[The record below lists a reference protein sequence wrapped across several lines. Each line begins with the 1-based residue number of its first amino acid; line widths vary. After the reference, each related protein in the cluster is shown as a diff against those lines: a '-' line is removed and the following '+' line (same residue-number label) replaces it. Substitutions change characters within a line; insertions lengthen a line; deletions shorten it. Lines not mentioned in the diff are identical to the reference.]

1 VEDSGLRRSRRLLGL
16 QPVILEPPPPPLRRK
31 LDHLGSFEATGA
43 FNPEQPPEG
52 SAANLGLAETSNT
65 DFGPD
70 VIISVESYER
80 LFSNNPVM
88 EQVISTGTSS
98 VTVTGVATG
107 EASPNLPLSSVRAT
121 TVSAATTSQSGP
133 IPSIAAA
140 TNPFIPNATGAPFS
154 YGMPS
159 SGTIPALTSSI
170 SQTVGLGAGSSNA
183 SLQGQPGGNHVL
195 FSAFPY
201 AGGHIPPS
209 SPSLGGPHQQA
220 AGQPTHTSS
229 LGTGSQGQP
238 GQTLPAG
245 SSPFFWNGAFGN
257 NTLTPGAFPSGGTP
271 IFGQS
276 HPAQGTIPTLGANI
290 PGPWNSGQGSNPATG
305 MPFWGNA
312 FHNQWNPG
320 QATMPLPTGPA
331 WNNPSQSPQNTMN
344 AQNSMSFMGNQP
356 TMSPQMQNPF
366 AGQGQSFYPQPGQQ
380 PNFSWQPGASQTPGP
395 FYPGYQ
401 QQPKLPFLATLHL
414 PDLTRL
420 LNDPICH
427 DPRWP
432 PMPTKLPSDIPKF
445 EAKPN
450 EDPGD
455 HVTTFHLWC
464 SSNSLKDDSVQLR
477 LFQRTLIGSAA
488 KWYIELDR
496 SRYSFFGELA
506 MAFLNHFQ
514 LPVRYD
520 AGTELLANFEQTPA
534 DHISDHIREWR
545 RRKSLI
551 KVPVPPAFL
560 LEWFL
565 KSLVPQLSK
574 DVATSGV
581 FSEEEAIMRAQQ
593 FELIY
598 SQSGL
603 LYQILPEAPRSI
615 LDKTRQRAGPH
626 ADGIVGSAQTKP
638 AEQLTKQLQQLSIQH
653 SAASQATA
661 SAAPPTQTSEVH
673 SVQTTNPK
681 ANQQPE
687 GKKKQR
693 KKGKGDKKPNDKAG
707 EGTTEK
713 RKARYPCNLCA
724 EDHPTHLCPRLAEA
738 QKFVTQQQQAVLT
751 NPFQHGQN
759 LTQASAS
766 TEKGSYD
773 NCPPQNA
780 SSSANV
786 YMMKS
791 DAFIAT
797 RAHDYSKSSASD
809 KGKEAEIPSLPLQ
822 IEKTLGETMTR
833 IPKGAFKRASHNP
846 NARAAQNYSV
856 VEDLSQTPCAM
867 SALEVLQSCPAQ
879 RKALLTALGSTET
892 CNPGT
897 IMLDTTDLKPRLPYH
912 VAFQIVVA
920 HPTKTFTR
928 NIFRTVVD
936 EGASTCVMSLACWK
950 AIGQPELSPS
960 PTLLTAFDGRSFRPH
975 GIIPSFPVQLGGKTV
990 CVEVEVVDAPID
1002 YNLLLGRSWT
1012 YAMQAV
1018 VATIF
1023 RVLLFPH
1030 EGRIVTID
1038 QLSFSRPDPALG
1050 ASTVPLVDNPQAG
1063 VVNIGVGL
1071 CPSLMGTF
1079 DYPPPQGDVKFISTH
1094 HKAEIFHVSS
1104 FRTTYFNDPWILPS
1118 PSDTMEATGHAG
1130 MSSPLSAAE
1139 VAYSTVQQT
1148 SATPDPTPAP
1158 ELDPLFE
1165 PIWAQNSLV
1174 DTDSLDLVL
1183 PSDEAIIEAMT
1194 GPDKPWEDLHH
1205 RSYFLP
1211 ELHRIEAGEFT
1222 ITMTG
1227 EQPCP
1232 INLLAT
1238 QDIYAEGNMATI
1250 AETIPINISR
1260 TPGVV
1265 ENVFV
1270 GADCSPE
1277 EIQIYTDLFK
1287 EFRDVF
1293 AWSYEAIPDIDPQ
1306 SVDHGLPLL
1315 FFKLALRPKR
1325 NIRRDCIY
1333 AFRSR
1338 PD

>member
-1 VEDSGLRRSRRLLGL
+1 
-16 QPVILEPPPPPLRRK
+16 
-31 LDHLGSFEATGA
+31 
-43 FNPEQPPEG
+43 
-52 SAANLGLAETSNT
+52 
-65 DFGPD
+65 
-70 VIISVESYER
+70 
-80 LFSNNPVM
+80 
-88 EQVISTGTSS
+88 
-98 VTVTGVATG
+98 
-107 EASPNLPLSSVRAT
+107 
-121 TVSAATTSQSGP
+121 
-133 IPSIAAA
+133 
-140 TNPFIPNATGAPFS
+140 
-154 YGMPS
+154 
-159 SGTIPALTSSI
+159 
-170 SQTVGLGAGSSNA
+170 
-183 SLQGQPGGNHVL
+183 
-195 FSAFPY
+195 
-201 AGGHIPPS
+201 
-209 SPSLGGPHQQA
+209 
-220 AGQPTHTSS
+220 
-229 LGTGSQGQP
+229 
-238 GQTLPAG
+238 
-245 SSPFFWNGAFGN
+245 
-257 NTLTPGAFPSGGTP
+257 
-271 IFGQS
+271 
-276 HPAQGTIPTLGANI
+276 
-290 PGPWNSGQGSNPATG
+290 
-305 MPFWGNA
+305 
-312 FHNQWNPG
+312 
-320 QATMPLPTGPA
+320 
-331 WNNPSQSPQNTMN
+331 
-344 AQNSMSFMGNQP
+344 
-356 TMSPQMQNPF
+356 
-366 AGQGQSFYPQPGQQ
+366 
-380 PNFSWQPGASQTPGP
+380 
-395 FYPGYQ
+395 
-401 QQPKLPFLATLHL
+401 
-414 PDLTRL
+414 
-420 LNDPICH
+420 
-427 DPRWP
+427 
-432 PMPTKLPSDIPKF
+432 
-445 EAKPN
+445 
-450 EDPGD
+450 
-455 HVTTFHLWC
+455 
-464 SSNSLKDDSVQLR
+464 
-477 LFQRTLIGSAA
+477 
-488 KWYIELDR
+488 
-496 SRYSFFGELA
+496 
-506 MAFLNHFQ
+506 
-514 LPVRYD
+514 
-520 AGTELLANFEQTPA
+520 
-534 DHISDHIREWR
+534 
-545 RRKSLI
+545 
-551 KVPVPPAFL
+551 
-560 LEWFL
+560 
-565 KSLVPQLSK
+565 
-574 DVATSGV
+574 
-581 FSEEEAIMRAQQ
+581 
-593 FELIY
+593 
-598 SQSGL
+598 
-603 LYQILPEAPRSI
+603 

-653 SAASQATA
+653 SAASQTTA

-693 KKGKGDKKPNDKAG
+693 KKSKGDKKPNDKAG

-766 TEKGSYD
+766 TEKGSHE

-797 RAHDYSKSSASD
+797 RAHDYSKPSASE

-912 VAFQIVVA
+912 VAFQIVVG
-920 HPTKTFTR
+920 HPTKTLTR

-1018 VATIF
+1018 VATVF

-1050 ASTVPLVDNPQAG
+1050 ASTVPMVENPPAG
-1063 VVNIGVGL
+1063 VVNVGVGL

-1079 DYPPPQGDVKFISTH
+1079 DYPPPHGDVKFVSAH
-1094 HKAEIFHVSS
+1094 HKAEIFQVSS
-1104 FRTTYFNDPWILPS
+1104 FRTTYFEDPWILPS
-1118 PSDTMEATGHAG
+1118 PSAAMDETGHSG
-1130 MSSPLSAAE
+1130 MPMPLSSAE
-1139 VAYSTVQQT
+1139 VAYSLVQQA
-1148 SATPDPTPAP
+1148 SANPDPILAP
-1158 ELDPLFE
+1158 ELDPLHE
-1165 PIWAQNSLV
+1165 PIWAQSSLAT
-1174 DTDSLDLVL
+1174 TDSLDLVL
-1183 PSDEAIIEAMT
+1183 PPDEVVIEAMT
-1194 GPDKPWEDLHH
+1194 SPDKPWDDLHH

-1211 ELHRIEAGEFT
+1211 ELSRIEAGEFT

-1227 EQPCP
+1227 DQPCP

-1250 AETIPINISR
+1250 AATIPINISR
-1260 TPGVV
+1260 NPGVV

-1270 GADCSPE
+1270 GADGSPE
-1277 EIQIYTDLFK
+1277 EIQIYMDLFK

>member
-1 VEDSGLRRSRRLLGL
+1 
-16 QPVILEPPPPPLRRK
+16 

-545 RRKSLI
+545 RRNSLI

-615 LDKTRQRAGPH
+615 LDKTRQRVGPH

-1002 YNLLLGRSWT
+1002 YNILLGRSWT

-1104 FRTTYFNDPWILPS
+1104 FRMTYFNDPWILPS

-1139 VAYSTVQQT
+1139 VAYSTVQQA
-1148 SATPDPTPAP
+1148 SATPDPIPTQ
-1158 ELDPLFE
+1158 ELDPLLE

-1174 DTDSLDLVL
+1174 NTDSLDLVL

-1211 ELHRIEAGEFT
+1211 ELHRIEAREFT

-1227 EQPCP
+1227 DQPCP

-1238 QDIYAEGNMATI
+1238 QDIYAEGNMVTI
-1250 AETIPINISR
+1250 AATIPINISR
-1260 TPGVV
+1260 NPDVV

-1270 GADCSPE
+1270 GADGSPE
-1277 EIQIYTDLFK
+1277 EIQIYMDLFK

-1293 AWSYEAIPDIDPQ
+1293 AWSYEAIPTIDPQ

-1315 FFKLALRPKR
+1315 FFNLALRPKR